1 MFGITTI
8 GPAPLIFSAMQ
19 PGEGRVKSAD
29 FTNLLADGDTALST
43 PTATITRQDGFAM
56 ASADLQIMSG
66 PALDATNK
74 IMSVTVGRAQNV
86 PVDYW
91 ITFSAVGATSGL
103 TYTRSVKISI
113 RQALG

>member
-1 MFGITTI
+1 MFSVTSISP
-8 GPAPLIFSAMQ
+8 PALAFSSLQ

-43 PTATITRQDGFAM
+43 PTATIARADGT
-56 ASADLQIMSG
+56 ASSGTDLAIKAG

-74 IMSVTVGRAQNV
+74 IMSVTVGGAQV
-86 PVDYW
+86 APVDYW

-103 TYTRSVKISI
+103 VYTRSVKVSVAA
-113 RQALG
+113 QLG